1 MEKVN
6 KILKVPSM
14 ETEGKKII
22 PEHYDIGMENI
33 EFFMEVKVLDDIS
46 LLYFRELPGGKKRGG
61 RMESLE
67 D

>member
-1 MEKVN
+1 
-6 KILKVPSM
+6 M